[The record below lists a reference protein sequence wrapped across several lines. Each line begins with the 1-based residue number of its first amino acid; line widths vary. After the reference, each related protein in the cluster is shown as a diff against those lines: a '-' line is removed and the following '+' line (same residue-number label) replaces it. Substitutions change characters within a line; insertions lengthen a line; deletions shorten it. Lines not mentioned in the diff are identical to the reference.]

1 MTMQVGW
8 SQQSKNWIVVKS
20 GKDTTITYNFSKNDL
35 MLLRAYVVKLEGTA
49 ELYEEDKKVII
60 LKDSIIDILN
70 KIIAN
75 KETMLMISDSTVN
88 KLYEELN
95 SSEAWGKEQERL
107 KIKYEAKSKDWPKW
121 LGVGTIIGFISC
133 LLIK

>member
-1 MTMQVGW
+1 
-8 SQQSKNWIVVKS
+8 
-20 GKDTTITYNFSKNDL
+20 

-88 KLYEELN
+88 KLYEELK
-95 SSEAWGKEQERL
+95 SSE
-107 KIKYEAKSKDWPKW
+107 
-121 LGVGTIIGFISC
+121 V
-133 LLIK
+133 